1 MLILSR
7 NVNESIVIG
16 ENVIIK
22 VLAVTGKQVRI
33 GIDAPK
39 DVPVNRQE
47 IHDRMVKDGKVIS
60 LAD

>member
-7 NVNESIVIG
+7 NVSESIVIG
-16 ENVIIK
+16 ENVTIT

-33 GIDAPK
+33 GIEAPK

-60 LAD
+60 LAE